1 MAILKSQFWK
11 ALPLERKT
19 HFQNWRLSLFL
30 SLSPPLSLSPSLSL
44 SQKVVYF
51 SIFFQIFITLKF
63 SRSMAFRN
71 LTNFDWQISNFS
83 AVFSLPLICVHSSIV
98 AIYRVSWHTLSPNL
112 KNKNIIKK
120 KNEIQI
126 HPEKLYYVL
135 SKRAFFL
142 FCQIRICSLKIKN
155 PMKKLRNL
163 KKENI
168 LDYCWSRRKIES
180 CSLLSLLIAAIIF
193 HRAECLLNKKSEN
206 ETFLTH
212 LVRKEQ

>member
-19 HFQNWRLSLFL
+19 HFQNWRLCLSF
-30 SLSPPLSLSPSLSL
+30 SLSPPPFSLSPSLSL

-83 AVFSLPLICVHSSIV
+83 AVFSLPLICVHSNIV

-112 KNKNIIKK
+112 KNKNIIKE
-120 KNEIQI
+120 KNEIQT

-135 SKRAFFL
+135 SKRSFF
-142 FCQIRICSLKIKN
+142 
-155 PMKKLRNL
+155 
-163 KKENI
+163 
-168 LDYCWSRRKIES
+168 
-180 CSLLSLLIAAIIF
+180 
-193 HRAECLLNKKSEN
+193 
-206 ETFLTH
+206 
-212 LVRKEQ
+212 